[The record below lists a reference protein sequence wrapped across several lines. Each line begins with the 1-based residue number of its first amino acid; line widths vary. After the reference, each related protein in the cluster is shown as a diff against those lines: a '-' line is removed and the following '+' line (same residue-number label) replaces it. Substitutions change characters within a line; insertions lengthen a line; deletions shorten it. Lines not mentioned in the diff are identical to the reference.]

1 MDSQP
6 ISRARLGMRLIVNMI
21 VAPAVL
27 IVAVV
32 GVIWLLG
39 VVGIINVNG

>member
-6 ISRARLGMRLIVNMI
+6 ISRARLGARLVVNMI
-21 VAPAVL
+21 LAPAALL
-27 IVAVV
+27 IAVV

-39 VVGIINVNG
+39 AVGIINVNG